1 MTTDADRPADGSADG
16 SAKNAAAA
24 SGTLAVLLAAGGG
37 SRFDG
42 PTHKL
47 LADVGAGIT
56 VAGAAI
62 RHALDAGVG
71 DIVVVTGAVDLGR
84 VVATTTA
91 EGGPTV
97 AIVHHPR
104 WADGQASTLQVAV
117 AEAQRRGADAIVVG
131 LADQPFIDP
140 EAWRRVAAATSP
152 IATATYDGR
161 RRNPVRLDRSVW
173 SLLPT
178 SGDEGAR
185 SVLRVRPE
193 LVEEI
198 PCPGSP
204 ADIDT
209 LEDLASWQ
217 KRSSTN
223 SP

>member
-1 MTTDADRPADGSADG
+1 MTTPADRRA
-16 SAKNAAAA
+16 N
-24 SGTLAVLLAAGGG
+24 TLVVLLAAGEG

-47 LADVGAGIT
+47 LADLGDGTT
-56 VAGAAI
+56 VAAAAI
-62 RHALDAGVG
+62 RHALEAAVG
-71 DIVVVTGAVDLGR
+71 DVVVITGAVELDH

-91 EGGPTV
+91 SGRAAT
-97 AIVHHPR
+97 IVHHPG
-104 WADGQASTLQVAV
+104 WGDGQGSTLQVAV
-117 AEAQRRGADAIVVG
+117 AEAERRGANAIVVG
-131 LADQPFIDP
+131 LGDQPFIDP
-140 EAWRRVAAATSP
+140 EAWRRVAAHAAP
-152 IATATYDGR
+152 IVVATYGGH

-173 SLLPT
+173 PLLPT
-178 SGDEGAR
+178 AGDEGAR
-185 SVLRVRPE
+185 SLLRVRPE

-217 KRSSTN
+217 RKSSTS